1 MLTLEELVHRAD
13 KLANKWRTLH
23 SVNTHGDHHVK
34 IEVNWGL
41 ANKRFYRITDGGTEV
56 AVFPEDRINEALAM
70 YEDTLDGCSDSD
82 LVLDEL
88 SKAII
93 TANIHTLTRRIKA
106 GRATPE
112 QILKR
117 LDNIRE
123 ALGRATLLE
132 DEGEVD
138 LDPTCREVLGYKAG
152 AVITIGTNTLIR
164 RVEEGKTGQDQLLPS
179 LNRIKKA
186 MEETQPL
193 SSVLAAFQ
201 ASLDLDG

>member
-1 MLTLEELVHRAD
+1 
-13 KLANKWRTLH
+13 
-23 SVNTHGDHHVK
+23 
-34 IEVNWGL
+34 
-41 ANKRFYRITDGGTEV
+41 
-56 AVFPEDRINEALAM
+56 VFPEDRINEALTM
-70 YEDTLDGCSDSD
+70 YEDTLGGCSDSD
-82 LVLDEL
+82 PVLDEL

-152 AVITIGTNTLIR
+152 EVITIGTNTLIR

-186 MEETQPL
+186 RGETQPL
-193 SSVLAAFQ
+193 SSVLVAFQ
-201 ASLDLDG
+201 APLDLDG